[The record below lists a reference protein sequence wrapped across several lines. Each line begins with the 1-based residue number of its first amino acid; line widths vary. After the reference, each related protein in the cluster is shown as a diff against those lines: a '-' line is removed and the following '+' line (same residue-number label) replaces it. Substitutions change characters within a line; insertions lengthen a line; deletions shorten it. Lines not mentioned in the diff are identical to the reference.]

1 MTTGAPWSNLKLGK
15 RELFAWILVALQVF
29 YMSTNN
35 ASQSDTIAM
44 VDHPDYKSD
53 EFNRMLTVNQRPNE
67 YYEHRRINAEPTM
80 SFYEAPEYHPS
91 NDAALVSRVWRS
103 NGSPAVNSDLK
114 SGSCWCSADEWCMC
128 TPSLAIDVIL
138 RSGGQHIWCVRREDT
153 GLLALM
159 GGFTEVGE
167 TSEESVHR
175 ELMEEMGIKLVS
187 DPILFGVYNDPR
199 RDTRR
204 HTTSV
209 VYIADVAHDV
219 VPKAGDDATN
229 VIRLPISEIDE
240 YEFFVDHKTIIHDYV
255 TMIKRKFAGAE
266 EKPPEPKSGDGEPF
280 KRSVCPSL

>member
-1 MTTGAPWSNLKLGK
+1 MTAITGTPWSNLKLGK

-35 ASQSDTIAM
+35 SSDTIAM
-44 VDHPDYKSD
+44 VDHPDYKSE
-53 EFNRMLTVNQRPNE
+53 EFHRMLTVNQRPNE
-67 YYEHRRINAEPTM
+67 YYEHRRMNAEPTM
-80 SFYEAPEYHPS
+80 SFYEAPEFHPK
-91 NDAALVSRVWRS
+91 DAGLVSRVWRS

-114 SGSCWCSADEWCMC
+114 SGSCWCSADEWCLC
-128 TPSLAIDVIL
+128 TPSLAIDVII
-138 RSGGQHIWCVRREDT
+138 RSGGQHIWCVRRADT

-167 TSEESVHR
+167 TSEESVNR
-175 ELMEEMGIKLVS
+175 ELMEEMGIELVS

-199 RDTRR
+199 RDKRR

-209 VYIADVAHDV
+209 VYIADVAPDV

-229 VIRLPISEIDE
+229 VIRLPIAEIDK
-240 YEFFVDHKTIIHDYV
+240 YEFFVDHKTIVHDYV
-255 TMIKRKFAGAE
+255 TMIKRKFASAE
-266 EKPPEPKSGDGEPF
+266 EKPPEPKSGDSEPF